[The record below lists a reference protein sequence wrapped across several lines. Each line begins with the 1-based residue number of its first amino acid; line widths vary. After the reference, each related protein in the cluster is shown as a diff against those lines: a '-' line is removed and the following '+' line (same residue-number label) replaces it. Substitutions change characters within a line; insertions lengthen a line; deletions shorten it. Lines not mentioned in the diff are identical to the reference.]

1 MNNFKDIAYLKEG
14 NAKQIKAF
22 NTIID
27 LNLINRLKSYTP
39 VLTGTVPIE
48 IDIDDSD
55 LDIICCCKDLNLFK
69 DVITNYFGMHE
80 NFSIQEKTIRD
91 HVTIVARF
99 NFNGFLIEI
108 FGQDRPVDEQEAYR
122 HMIIEYKV
130 LLEKG
135 EDFRN
140 QIIEL
145 KKQGLKTEPAFAKL
159 LGLHGDPFME
169 LLKFGELLS

>member
-1 MNNFKDIAYLKEG
+1 MNDFKDIAYLKEG
-14 NAKQIKAF
+14 NPRQIKAF
-22 NTIID
+22 NTIND
-27 LNLINRLKSYTP
+27 LNLFNKLKSYTP

-55 LDIICCCKDLNLFK
+55 LDIICYCKDLKQFK
-69 DVITNYFGMHE
+69 DLITDYLGIE
-80 NFSIQEKTIRD
+80 KNFSIQEKTIRD
-91 HVTIVARF
+91 HITIVARF
-99 NFNGFLIEI
+99 DFNGFLIEI

-159 LGLHGDPFME
+159 LGLKGNPYDE
-169 LLKFGELLS
+169 LLKI